1 MKTLH
6 NCLLI
11 LSDFLCN
18 SHECNRQSLAVIW
31 FHYIREGLM
40 KNIFVIALLVLLAF
54 VFAAETHA
62 QVVDPEFT
70 VSTLIKPKDYPTAW
84 PDSVAAWRV
93 YSNYDLDK
101 DGKKEFLVIVDN
113 QTTGPAD
120 TSTTTMPR
128 ILRFE
133 ANGNDKYDL
142 VWSAQIPGPR
152 AGNYSWPSLCV
163 ADMDK
168 DGNQEIFVAIPANA
182 SVGSNPNPDRV
193 FVYEYD
199 PALGNFPTVPTM
211 TSNLGMPPGFYCAL
225 TSVTVANADGDADLE
240 MVLSSRRDGYGGIP
254 SSGNGRTLMV
264 YHLLGSI
271 GDLFSSFERE
281 FIDSSSTFKGGYFF
295 NADVL
300 DFDGDGKPEIWGY
313 TWDMLSLAVYESTG
327 PNTYVLQR
335 DINQVTSPDDIG
347 EHNGVRFYDANKDG
361 KLEMFWAGASGDGV
375 IPGRVY
381 YLPNVTDVSKIDST
395 KIVQISTSVAAEGF
409 GSESFRG
416 ADIGDLDGDGK
427 VDFVIAGAGTHR
439 EVYRLEY
446 NSGAYTDSN
455 SYSFKAIYSAPND
468 STYEFYNVAVG
479 NDLDGD
485 GKREVIIVNTNT
497 RHGFSDASLI
507 ILENK
512 TVVNSVKQVSS
523 VPAEFALEQNFP
535 NPFNPSSTI
544 RFSLKNDAEVQLFIT
559 NSLGQRVGSL
569 VNHKMQ
575 AGTHEVTFTGDGLSS
590 GAYFYTLKAG
600 SFSETKKM
608 ILTK

>member
-1 MKTLH
+1 
-6 NCLLI
+6 
-11 LSDFLCN
+11 
-18 SHECNRQSLAVIW
+18 
-31 FHYIREGLM
+31 M
-40 KNIFVIALLVLLAF
+40 KNILAIALLVLLAF
-54 VFAAETHA
+54 VFASETRA

-70 VSTLIKPKDYPTAW
+70 VSALIKPSDYPDAW

-93 YSNYDLDK
+93 YANYDLDNN
-101 DGKKEFLVIVDN
+101 GKKEFLVIVDPG
-113 QTTGPAD
+113 TTSSD
-120 TSTTTMPR
+120 TSMPR

-133 ANGNDKYDL
+133 ATGNDKYDL
-142 VWSAQIPGPR
+142 VWWAQIPGPR
-152 AGNYSWPSLCV
+152 AGVYSWPSLSV

-168 DGNQEIFVAIPANA
+168 DGNQEIIVAIPAN
-182 SVGSNPNPDRV
+182 GSLGPNPNPDRI

-199 PALGNFPTVPTM
+199 PALKNFPTTPTM

-225 TSVTVANADGDADLE
+225 TSVTMADADKDGE
-240 MVLSSRRDGYGGIP
+240 MEMILTSRRDGYGGTP
-254 SSGNGRTLMV
+254 SSGNGRTLMI
-264 YHLLGSI
+264 YHLVGSI

-281 FIDSSSTFKGGYFF
+281 FIDSSDTFKGGYFF

-313 TWDMLSLAVYESTG
+313 TWDMLSFSVYESTG

-335 DINQVTSPDDIG
+335 DFNQVTSPDDIG
-347 EHNGVRFYDANKDG
+347 EQNGVRFYDANHDG
-361 KLEMFWAGASGDGV
+361 KLEMFWAGASGDGT
-375 IPGRVY
+375 IPSRVY

-395 KIVQISTSVAAEGF
+395 KIVQISPSVDAADF
-409 GSESFRG
+409 GGDAFRG

-439 EVYRLEY
+439 SVYRLEY

-455 SYSFKAIYSAPND
+455 SYTFKTIYSDPDD
-468 STYEFYNVAVG
+468 STFAFSNVTIG
-479 NDLDGD
+479 KDLDGD
-485 GKREVIIVNTNT
+485 GKSEVIIVNTNT

-523 VPAEFALEQNFP
+523 VPVEFALEQNFP

-600 SFSETKKM
+600 NFTETKKM